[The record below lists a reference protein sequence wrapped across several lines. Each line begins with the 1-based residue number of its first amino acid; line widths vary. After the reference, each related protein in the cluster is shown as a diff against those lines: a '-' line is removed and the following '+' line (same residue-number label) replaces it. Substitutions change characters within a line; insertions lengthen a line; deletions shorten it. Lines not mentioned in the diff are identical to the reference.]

1 MDEPNQPGGVV
12 KSDVTMIETIG
23 VLHELGT
30 AGVTEIADRLDMT
43 KGAIHKHLKTLEA
56 NDWVVN
62 DGGSYRLGFKVFT
75 YGFKVRERNEMC
87 NLLRSKVDELAEDT
101 GQRVS
106 ASIEE
111 HGRGTFVYI
120 RNDWLDL
127 KQTSSPGA
135 RYHLHESASGKA
147 MLASMT
153 DDRIEE
159 IVTSHGLPRRT
170 DNTISNREE
179 LFEALDRIRE
189 RNYALNVQE
198 MREGMNAAAVSIY
211 HPELDTLGA
220 LAIVGPSNQLTRETL
235 EDEYVSELMGA
246 VNEVELQMRYG

>member
-1 MDEPNQPGGVV
+1 MNESEQSGGVV
-12 KSDVTMIETIG
+12 KSDVTMINTIEA
-23 VLHELGT
+23 LHELES
-30 AGVTEIADRLDMT
+30 AGVTEIAERLDMT

-75 YGFKVRERNEMC
+75 YGYKVRERNEMC
-87 NLLRSKVDELAEDT
+87 KLLRSKVNQLAEET

-106 ASIEE
+106 ASVEE

-147 MLASMT
+147 MLANMT
-153 DDRIEE
+153 DERIEE
-159 IVTSHGLPRRT
+159 IVAKHGLPQRT
-170 DNTISNREE
+170 ENMISTRDE
-179 LFEALDRIRE
+179 LFEDIEKIRE
-189 RNYALNVQE
+189 RNYALNVEE
-198 MREGMNAAAVSIY
+198 MREGMNAAAVSVY
-211 HPELDTLGA
+211 HPQLDTLGA
-220 LAIVGPSNQLTRETL
+220 LAIVGPSNKLTRGIL
-235 EDEYVSELMGA
+235 KDEYVPDLMGA
-246 VNEVELQMRYG
+246 VNEIELQMKYG